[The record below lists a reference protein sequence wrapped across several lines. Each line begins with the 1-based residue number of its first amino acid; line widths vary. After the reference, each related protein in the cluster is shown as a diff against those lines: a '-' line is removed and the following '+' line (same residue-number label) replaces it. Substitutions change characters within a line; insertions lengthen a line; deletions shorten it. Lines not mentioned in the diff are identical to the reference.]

1 MEPTNDPLQRVVEI
15 EPTAKDNSF
24 KTLIS
29 EELKNAGYNEDAI
42 LKTYVYRIEGNNKNG
57 SYIDTYD
64 MIPEIENIAYD
75 FGAGKYKIVVH
86 AKPDEETAQKA
97 IKGFT
102 FTVDSVHGKG
112 KKYLSPGEGEKSPLN
127 QISNAGTSIEQ
138 ITAIAG
144 LITPLIQSMRPD
156 PMLQQQQMQVMMQMQ
171 QTQFE
176 NNIKLMNS
184 MQDNFLK
191 QKLELIAMVDE
202 PTTPEPQTQLSPLV
216 EMILPL
222 IDMYAN
228 KLLSPGGNV
237 IASKLK
243 NSEEY
248 QEIKSDAEQLAI
260 LKQGVIDSQG
270 EEKAQK
276 LFTKLD
282 V

>member
-1 MEPTNDPLQRVVEI
+1 MEQQNNFSHKIVEI

-24 KTLIS
+24 KTLID
-29 EELKNAGYNEDAI
+29 EELKAAGYNEDAI
-42 LKTYVYRIEGNNKNG
+42 LKTYVYRVDATNKNG
-57 SYIDTYD
+57 AYIDTYD

-112 KKYLSPGEGEKSPLN
+112 KKYLNPLEVEKNTYNNIANTANPL
-127 QISNAGTSIEQ
+127 EQ
-138 ITAIAG
+138 FTAIAG
-144 LITPLIQSMRPD
+144 FITPLIQSMRPD
-156 PMLQQQQMQVMMQMQ
+156 PMIQQQQMQVMMQMQ

-191 QKLELIAMVDE
+191 QKMELLSMLDD
-202 PTTPEPQTQLSPLV
+202 TTTQEPQTQLSPLV

-228 KLLSPGGNV
+228 KLLAPGGNV
-237 IASKLK
+237 IANKLK

-248 QEIKSDAEQLAI
+248 QEIKSDAEQLQI

-270 EEKAQK
+270 KEKAEK